1 MQHVLL
7 WYTRHSQEIHI
18 PFRPFAQVYMAYMEV
33 LDYGD
38 LWDTDLKKIRQVA
51 LSFSAFLVWYGLD
64 ILACTFLG
72 KQITNKMHYD
82 LI

>member
-1 MQHVLL
+1 MC
-7 WYTRHSQEIHI
+7 YYGTRDTVKKSTYHLGHLPKYIWQ
-18 PFRPFAQVYMAYMEV
+18 YMEV

-64 ILACTFLG
+64 ILASTFLG

>member
-1 MQHVLL
+1 
-7 WYTRHSQEIHI
+7 
-18 PFRPFAQVYMAYMEV
+18 MEV

-64 ILACTFLG
+64 ILASTFLG